1 MLSAVSS
8 LGNGA
13 SRAPSFRGSYT
24 MSSLTKPPTPQT
36 IEAYRAAV
44 LAWRTSPA
52 PKSQGSRCPTA
63 VAAVKKLRPAFTD
76 REAEELAGDAIRWA
90 QQIPNECFWDL

>member
-1 MLSAVSS
+1 
-8 LGNGA
+8 
-13 SRAPSFRGSYT
+13 

-52 PKSQGSRCPTA
+52 PKSQGSRCRTA

-76 REAEELAGDAIRWA
+76 REAEELARDAIRWA
-90 QQIPNECFWDL
+90 QQLPNECFWDL